1 MNHQDW
7 APLTL
12 KSTNA
17 GAKPTSMNRQ
27 TKAHASVSSSVSE
40 LRKIAESEGGKPK
53 MLTPQSRSALA
64 QARTAKKWLQKDLDA
79 KGSFPLNSCNAW
91 EAGRLCP
98 TSQQIQSLH
107 YLLGVKF
114 ERQ

>member
-17 GAKPTSMNRQ
+17 AARPATMNRQ
-27 TKAHASVSSSVSE
+27 TKSQPSVSSSVSE
-40 LRKIAESEGGKPK
+40 MRKIAESEGGKPK
-53 MLTPQSRSALA
+53 MLSPQSRTTLA
-64 QARTAKKWLQKDLDA
+64 QARTAKGWLQKDLDA

-107 YLLGVKF
+107 HLLGIKL